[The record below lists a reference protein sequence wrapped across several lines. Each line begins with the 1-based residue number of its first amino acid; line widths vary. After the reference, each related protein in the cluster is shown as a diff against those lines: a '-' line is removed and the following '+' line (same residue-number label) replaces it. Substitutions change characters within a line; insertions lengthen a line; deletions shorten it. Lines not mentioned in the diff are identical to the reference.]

1 MEPRWIRSV
10 LAVVLS
16 AVIAVWVAFAWE
28 NSRGGRPPD
37 RAEIREGVLT
47 IEQPEKIA

>member
-10 LAVVLS
+10 LAVVLA

-28 NSRGGRPPD
+28 NGRGGRPPD

-47 IEQPEKIA
+47 IEQPEKIP

>member
-10 LAVVLS
+10 LAAVLPD
-16 AVIAVWVAFAWE
+16 VIAVWVAFAWE

-37 RAEIREGVLT
+37 GAEVRECVLT
-47 IEQPEKIA
+47 IERPEKIP